1 MTAQVDPVVV
11 KKLFLS
17 LYTVLSMF
25 SSLVRLFLINPWLI
39 PQRIQLK
46 TSVACKRDE
55 KGKGCLLL
63 QRTGFLH
70 DRGHRALAR
79 VGNGKGGNCCPPLF
93 KIPKELNIMY
103 FVKNHDIIL
112 ISLYSI
118 L

>member
-11 KKLFLS
+11 KKLFFS

-55 KGKGCLLL
+55 
-63 QRTGFLH
+63 
-70 DRGHRALAR
+70 
-79 VGNGKGGNCCPPLF
+79 NGKGESCSWRRR
-93 KIPKELNIMY
+93 KIPRPSFSDTK
-103 FVKNHDIIL
+103 KT
-112 ISLYSI
+112 
-118 L
+118 